1 MPKQA
6 GRPSGR
12 ILFTEGFEAL
22 LASRHLLKSTIA
34 AEAGVSPSFLS
45 DLLAR
50 RTGAS
55 EAVAERIAEALSVPV
70 GALFPELAGWVS
82 PLPDRDRKRA
92 AA

>member
-12 ILFTEGFEAL
+12 ILFAEGFEAL
-22 LASRHLLKSTIA
+22 LASRHLLKSTVATEA
-34 AEAGVSPSFLS
+34 AVSAGFIS

-55 EAVAERIAEALSVPV
+55 DEVAERIAQALSVPV
-70 GALFPELAGWVS
+70 AALFPEMAGWVS

-92 AA
+92 A